1 MKSSVIWPISY
12 RPKFEIKRNS
22 LRKQLGKNSENKII
36 LKNQEEQAG
45 LNLQKYKQI
54 QLSVD
59 NAEERA
65 QTAENS
71 LARMRSRSRLNVPQQ
86 RSSTGLS
93 KSETFA

>member
-1 MKSSVIWPISY
+1 VIVQGGPLQASLQSLCATKFYIS
-12 RPKFEIKRNS
+12 
-22 LRKQLGKNSENKII
+22 LL
-36 LKNQEEQAG
+36 QEEQAG

-59 NAEERA
+59 SAEERA

-71 LARMRSRSRLNVPQQ
+71 LARVRSRSRLNVPQQ
-86 RSSTGLS
+86 RSNTGLS

>member
-1 MKSSVIWPISY
+1 
-12 RPKFEIKRNS
+12 
-22 LRKQLGKNSENKII
+22 
-36 LKNQEEQAG
+36 
-45 LNLQKYKQI
+45 
-54 QLSVD
+54 VD